1 MSDDTLLLF
10 DGLDQSITTDHDW
23 ALKRVEEIIQ
33 QSVVSRDAYVALNA
47 CKSLIQVSK
56 ISGLSLA
63 KALYLVKSNWS
74 NYDIEDEFE
83 DVAYSYI
90 GLHPHTISRY
100 VCLWKAYDKNLIP
113 ENVREE
119 IQQQNVKQQIP
130 IAMALEQGYEID
142 DATWK
147 KLSDAPDLSSVSK
160 ILREDV
166 KGQEPRKGSLQL
178 SIDNIGT
185 IWAFAEGNRYFVGSL
200 EVDSDE
206 EFIQKSIERIKKG
219 AGIL

>member
-10 DGLDQSITTDHDW
+10 DGLDQSIATDHDW

-90 GLHPHTISRY
+90 GLHPHTVNRY
-100 VCLWKAYDKNLIP
+100 CTLWRAYDKNLIP

-130 IAMALEQGYEID
+130 IAMALEQGYEISD
-142 DATWK
+142 EIWQ

-178 SIDNIGT
+178 SIDHVGT

-200 EVDSDE
+200 EIDSED